1 MALFRTL
8 ITVVSILTL
17 SACDGTSNGDDPTVE
32 HDPTVGHDPAKDL
45 GILWVK
51 HSAEYQAITTQV
63 YRDATGDLPG
73 FIEDKTWNV
82 LTGYV
87 TGYGAS
93 SDLPPAVILDVDETV
108 VSNVNFQLTYERP
121 FANHKLDTWAANTP
135 ALPISGVKSFV
146 DTARSLG
153 VTVFFVTNRPCQPK
167 AGIDDPCPQQQTT
180 LEGIHEVGLAVDA
193 DHVMLSGEQ
202 PGWDREKQSRRELI
216 AETHRVI
223 MLIGD
228 DFSDFAPCVRA
239 KPYGSCT
246 AAATRESRAE
256 TLERNRALWGNG
268 WYILP
273 NPMHGSWTSVE

>member
-1 MALFRTL
+1 MTLFRTL
-8 ITVVSILTL
+8 ITAVSILVL
-17 SACDGTSNGDDPTVE
+17 SACYGISSGDGATVE

-51 HSAEYQAITTQV
+51 HSAEYQAIATQV
-63 YRDATGDLPG
+63 YRDATDDLPG

-82 LTGYV
+82 LTGYGD
-87 TGYGAS
+87 TSA
-93 SDLPPAVILDVDETV
+93 LPPAVILDVDETV

-135 ALPISGVKSFV
+135 AVPIPGVKSFV
-146 DTARSLG
+146 ETARSLG
-153 VTVFFVTNRPCQPK
+153 VTVFFVTNRPCQTK
-167 AGIDDPCPQQQTT
+167 AGTDDPCPQQQTT
-180 LEGIHEVGLAVDA
+180 IDGIHEIGLATDA
-193 DHVMLSGEQ
+193 EHVMLAGEQ
-202 PGWDREKQSRRELI
+202 ADWDREKWSRREHI

-228 DFSDFAPCVRA
+228 DFSDFARCVRA

-246 AAATRESRAE
+246 AAATRESRAD
-256 TLERNRALWGNG
+256 ALAEYREYWGNG

>member
-1 MALFRTL
+1 MTLFRTL
-8 ITVVSILTL
+8 ILVASTLTL
-17 SACDGTSNGDDPTVE
+17 FACAITTSGDDSATGG
-32 HDPTVGHDPAKDL
+32 DPTVGLDPTKDL

-51 HSAEYQAITTQV
+51 HSAEYQAIATQV
-63 YRDATGDLPG
+63 YRDATDDLPG

-82 LTGYV
+82 LTGY
-87 TGYGAS
+87 GDS
-93 SDLPPAVILDVDETV
+93 SALPPAVILDVDETV

-121 FANHKLDTWAANTP
+121 FANHKLDTWAASTP
-135 ALPISGVKSFV
+135 ALPIPGVKSFV

-167 AGIDDPCPQQQTT
+167 AGTDDPCPQQLTT
-180 LEGIHEVGLAVDA
+180 IEGIHEVGLAIDA

-202 PGWDREKQSRRELI
+202 PGWDREKLSRRELI

-239 KPYGSCT
+239 EPHGACT
-246 AAATRESRAE
+246 TAATRESRAE
-256 TLERNRALWGNG
+256 ASEKHQELWGNG

>member
-1 MALFRTL
+1 MTLFRT
-8 ITVVSILTL
+8 SILVASILIL
-17 SACDGTSNGDDPTVE
+17 SACEATSSGDDSTVE
-32 HDPTVGHDPAKDL
+32 HDPTVGHDPAKDM
-45 GILWVK
+45 GVLWVK
-51 HSAEYQAITTQV
+51 HSAEYKAIATQL
-63 YRDATGDLPG
+63 YRDATDDLPG

-82 LTGYV
+82 LTGY
-87 TGYGAS
+87 GDPSA
-93 SDLPPAVILDVDETV
+93 LPPAVILDVDETV
-108 VSNVNFQLTYERP
+108 VSNVDFQLSYERP

-135 ALPISGVKSFV
+135 ATPIPGVKSFV

-153 VTVFFVTNRPCQPK
+153 VTVFFVTNRPCQTK
-167 AGIDDPCPQQQTT
+167 AGNDDPCPQQHTT
-180 LEGIHEVGLAVDA
+180 IEGIHEVGLEVDA
-193 DHVMLSGEQ
+193 EHVMLSGEQ
-202 PGWDREKQSRRELI
+202 PGWDREKLSRREHI

-246 AAATRESRAE
+246 AAATRESRADA
-256 TLERNRALWGNG
+256 LEEYREYWGNG

>member
-1 MALFRTL
+1 MTSLRTF
-8 ITVVSILTL
+8 IFVASTLTL
-17 SACDGTSNGDDPTVE
+17 FACAVTPDGDDPTVGR
-32 HDPTVGHDPAKDL
+32 DPSQDL

-51 HSAEYQAITTQV
+51 HSAEYRAIATQV
-63 YRDATGDLPG
+63 YRDATEDLPR

-82 LTGYV
+82 LA
-87 TGYGAS
+87 GYGDP

-108 VSNVNFQLTYERP
+108 VSNVNFQLTFERP

-135 ALPISGVKSFV
+135 ALPIPGVKSFV

-167 AGIDDPCPQQQTT
+167 AGTDDPCPQQQTT
-180 LEGIHEVGLAVDA
+180 IEGIHEVGLDVDA

-202 PGWDREKQSRRELI
+202 PGWDREKQSRRNFV

-228 DFSDFAPCVRA
+228 DFSDFAPCVRKEPHGA
-239 KPYGSCT
+239 CT
-246 AAATRESRAE
+246 ESATRASRE
-256 TLERNRALWGNG
+256 EALDKYQEMWGNG